1 MTITQVFVQQLMF
14 VLMADG
20 SKLEIYHGHVL
31 HVPLILIL
39 ILIILLCLL
48 IIGDFLPPWNTVA
61 ITI

>member
-1 MTITQVFVQQLMF
+1 MIITQVFVQQLMF

-39 ILIILLCLL
+39 IIILCLL